1 MAKITKSK
9 TTAAASSS
17 EETISTTTTT
27 ASSHEVLDARVDHS
41 GGFNPDEIH
50 EHEIGDAKPNLDFS
64 KLKFIHSSLADHI
77 ITLADKMIHKMETE
91 VAHEEPK
98 SSAKSSTRPFKS
110 EFQGVK
116 DMFDYTFM
124 IIDKN
129 NPDGKPLNHEEDLKN
144 FIPILT
150 KRIEQGEGTRVD
162 GLLKA
167 ENIFEQGSHKNRN
180 KFYLSGI
187 SVGSGIEVVKVN
199 WEFAVQTYKE
209 TKEIAEDTFKKAI
222 YDAYVE
228 EYNKIDGNRS
238 NSITAIILRHENS
251 FSYATKITQAID
263 TYGKTL
269 QKINDDL
276 TVAFNKLS
284 TDLVKSWNL
293 MAQAQTTLMLENRTD
308 SLSLWKS
315 IKSAYSSLMSK

>member
-1 MAKITKSK
+1 
-9 TTAAASSS
+9 
-17 EETISTTTTT
+17 
-27 ASSHEVLDARVDHS
+27 
-41 GGFNPDEIH
+41 
-50 EHEIGDAKPNLDFS
+50 
-64 KLKFIHSSLADHI
+64 
-77 ITLADKMIHKMETE
+77 MIKKMEMELGTE
-91 VAHEEPK
+91 P
-98 SSAKSSTRPFKS
+98 SKS
-110 EFQGVK
+110 EFKGVK
-116 DMFDYTFM
+116 DMFDYSFM
-124 IIDKN
+124 IRDEN
-129 NPDGKPLNHEEDLKN
+129 NPNGKTLNHEEDLKN

-180 KFYLSGI
+180 KFYLSTI
-187 SVGSGIEVVKVN
+187 AVSSGIEIVKVN

-209 TKEIAEDTFKKAI
+209 AKEIAEDTFKKAI

-238 NSITAIILRHENS
+238 NSITAVILRHENS

-263 TYGKTL
+263 TYGKSL

-276 TVAFNKLS
+276 TTAFNKLS

-293 MAQAQTTLMLENRTD
+293 MAQAQTKLMLDNKTD
-308 SLSLWKS
+308 SLNLWKS
-315 IKSAYSSLMSK
+315 IKSAYNSLMSK